1 MSAGPE
7 VGRRNRR
14 EGLRAMETMKSRLK
28 GSKPVKV
35 VSLLASLVLPA
46 CALDMATTN
55 VVMDVVN
62 PYYLLFLGFY
72 GCIFLCLSWEG
83 KWLWLKVVL
92 VAANAAFISLFVFVA
107 FMGGLGG
114 PILALLQMVVPIV
127 PWIPLFG

>member
-1 MSAGPE
+1 
-7 VGRRNRR
+7 
-14 EGLRAMETMKSRLK
+14 METMKSRLK

-114 PILALLQMVVPIV
+114 PILALLQMVVPII